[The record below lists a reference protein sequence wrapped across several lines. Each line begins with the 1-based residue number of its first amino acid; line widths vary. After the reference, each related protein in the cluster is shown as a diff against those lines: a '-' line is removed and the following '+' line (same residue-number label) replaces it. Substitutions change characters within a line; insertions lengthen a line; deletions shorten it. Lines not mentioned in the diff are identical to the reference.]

1 MVTAR
6 DYTAEAV
13 SAARAVLIELTHLLG
28 RYRGDIVLVGGWVP
42 PLLLGEKSNHVG
54 SMDVD
59 LALDHKKL
67 ERGGYA
73 SIGRLLT
80 GAGYVQDA
88 EQPFTY
94 RKEVLAASCKLQVQ
108 VDLLAGEYE
117 GTGRSRRTQRFQ
129 DVRPRKARGCD
140 LAFTAPVEVK
150 VEGRL
155 PSGAL
160 DSVSVR
166 VTALGPFIVMKG
178 IALRERLKAKDAY
191 DIYFVL
197 RHAPF
202 DHVVDSIRQ
211 LGDHGLLREALDALS
226 EKFASPKH
234 AGPQQVAELFEE
246 HDLEVRDIRTRD
258 AYERVRRRRQA
269 VRLKPSV

>member
-13 SAARAVLIELTHLLG
+13 SAARTVLIELTHLLG
-28 RYRGDIVLVGGWVP
+28 QYRDDIVLVGGWVP
-42 PLLLGEKSNHVG
+42 PLLLGEATEHVG

-67 ERGGYA
+67 ERCGYE

-80 GAGYVQDA
+80 GADYVQDA

-94 RKEVLAASCKLQVQ
+94 RKEVFTAGCRLQVQ

-140 LAFTAPVEVK
+140 LAFAAPVEVR

-160 DSVSVR
+160 DSVTVR
-166 VTALGPFIVMKG
+166 VTALGPFIVMKS

-197 RHAPF
+197 RHAAF

-226 EKFASPKH
+226 EKFASPMH
-234 AGPQQVAELFEE
+234 VGPQQVAEFFEE
-246 HDLEVRDIRTRD
+246 HDPETREIRARD
-258 AYERVRRRRQA
+258 AYQRIQRLLQA
-269 VRLKPSV
+269 VHADPGE